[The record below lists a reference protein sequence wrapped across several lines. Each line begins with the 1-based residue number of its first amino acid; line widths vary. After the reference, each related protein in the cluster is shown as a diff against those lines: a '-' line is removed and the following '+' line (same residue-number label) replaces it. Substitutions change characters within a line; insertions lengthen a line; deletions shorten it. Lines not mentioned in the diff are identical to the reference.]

1 MNVKSPPP
9 PSSESSDSE
18 GSDEK
23 MTGFENKD
31 KETFSST
38 ITIKLN
44 LFILVFLAG
53 VFTTSGVAL
62 FASAYLG
69 YKFESSAASTNSEN
83 GKFLWYYKILCLLTF
98 KIAHNFVFI
107 VI

>member
-1 MNVKSPPP
+1 MNVKSTPP

-18 GSDEK
+18 GSDSDK
-23 MTGFENKD
+23 MTAIENKD

-53 VFTTSGVAL
+53 VFAASGVAL

-69 YKFESSAASTNSEN
+69 YKIESSAASTDSKN
-83 GKFLWYYKILCLLTF
+83 GKFCIKKISLSF
-98 KIAHNFVFI
+98 
-107 VI
+107 

>member
-1 MNVKSPPP
+1 MNVKSTPP

-18 GSDEK
+18 GSDDK
-23 MTGFENKD
+23 MTAIEN

-53 VFTTSGVAL
+53 VFAASGVAL

-83 GKFLWYYKILCLLTF
+83 GKFIWYKSF
-98 KIAHNFVFI
+98 
-107 VI
+107 

>member
-1 MNVKSPPP
+1 MNVKSTPPL
-9 PSSESSDSE
+9 SSESSDSE
-18 GSDEK
+18 GSDDK
-23 MTGFENKD
+23 MTGIENKD

-53 VFTTSGVAL
+53 VFAASGVAL

-69 YKFESSAASTNSEN
+69 YKFESSVASTNSEN
-83 GKFLWYYKILCLLTF
+83 GKFIWYKLLKYLCLFDL
-98 KIAHNFVFI
+98 
-107 VI
+107 

>member
-18 GSDEK
+18 GSDDK
-23 MTGFENKD
+23 MTAIENKD
-31 KETFSST
+31 KETFSS
-38 ITIKLN
+38 TIKLN

-53 VFTTSGVAL
+53 VFTTSVVAL

-83 GKFLWYYKILCLLTF
+83 GKFI
-98 KIAHNFVFI
+98 
-107 VI
+107 

>member
-1 MNVKSPPP
+1 MNVKSTPP

-18 GSDEK
+18 GSDDK
-23 MTGFENKD
+23 MTAIKNKD

-53 VFTTSGVAL
+53 VFAASGVAL

-83 GKFLWYYKILCLLTF
+83 GKFIWYKIPFVFLTF